1 MKPLDI
7 LRRYQNGVS
16 LVDDCVLEQVG
27 LAGEFATI
35 QQIIIACANKKI
47 ASPATVHK
55 SLANLADRGWIRS
68 AKHPTDTDNR
78 KHWIACTAAGERRIK
93 EFA

>member
-7 LRRYQNGVS
+7 LRRYQDGMS
-16 LVDDCVLEQVG
+16 LVDDCVLEQVR

-35 QQIIIACANKKI
+35 QQIVIACANQKI

-55 SLANLADRGWIRS
+55 SLNILAEKGWIKSVR
-68 AKHPTDTDNR
+68 HPTDTDNR

-93 EFA
+93 DFI